1 MKFSFLMN
9 LMISEINLSFKI
21 IYFFNSIK
29 MIENTNAKNQI
40 VSFDVNTYV
49 ENRIQKLMKEHDE
62 VVKEQ
67 YYLHK
72 ELTDEEYN
80 KLINDLEIRMHNVPE
95 EYLKPTNPYTT
106 EKQIQ
111 EQWQLMCIK
120 EKGLIER
127 DMKRM
132 HEFKVFIE
140 SERKKLMAVPTN
152 SIKLTSNLRDYIS
165 KQIHYY
171 YKDIYVTYYDMFHDK
186 IMHLCPESKDYSKTI
201 KSVYDMKQ
209 SKKATK
215 ILNEFFD
222 KLKSFL
228 YNLVSKFNDID
239 TNTQTYMMIEKF
251 MKEKM
256 NSFLMAFDILIGDFI
271 EKQLNYIDDEQMD
284 NSKVAKQYCEHV
296 MAEMNK
302 SLMSDL
308 PEVLNQELNIRCE
321 DFYDSFVWY
330 FSNKIDLNSL
340 RINKEETPEPKV
352 AQRAAREAVKAL
364 TAPVIEV
371 KSEKSF
377 IQFLDSLPDE
387 FIECNELVSKYNE
400 YFGTSYSNV
409 GFGKLKLIKDS
420 FEKKPNVK
428 RNGKVLTLYKKK

>member
-1 MKFSFLMN
+1 
-9 LMISEINLSFKI
+9 
-21 IYFFNSIK
+21 
-29 MIENTNAKNQI
+29 MIEKANVSNQL
-40 VSFDVNTYV
+40 VTFDVQDYV
-49 ENRIQKLMKEHDE
+49 EKRIQKLMKEHDE

-67 YYLHK
+67 YYLHR
-72 ELTDEEYN
+72 ELTDEEYK
-80 KLINDLEIRMHNVPE
+80 KLINDLEMRQNNVPE
-95 EYLKPTNPYTT
+95 EYLKSTNPYTT

-111 EQWQLMCIK
+111 DEWRLMCIK
-120 EKGLIER
+120 ERNLIER
-127 DMKRM
+127 DMKKM
-132 HEFKVFIE
+132 HEFKAFIE
-140 SERKKLMAVPTN
+140 SERKKLMTVPTT
-152 SIKLTSNLRDYIS
+152 SLKLTSNLRDYIT

-171 YKDIYVTYYDMFHDK
+171 YKDIYETYYDMFHDK
-186 IMHLCPESKDYSKTI
+186 IIKLCPESKDYSKTI

-239 TNTQTYMMIEKF
+239 TNTQTYMIIEKF

-256 NSFLMAFDILIGDFI
+256 NSFLMAFDLVIGDFI
-271 EKQLNYIDDEQMD
+271 DKQLNYIDDEPMD

-302 SLMSDL
+302 SLMTDL

-330 FSNKIDLNSL
+330 FNNKIDLNSL
-340 RINKEETPEPKV
+340 RIKKDEEVEVSQPKS
-352 AQRAAREAVKAL
+352 QAL

-371 KSEKSF
+371 KNEKSF

>member
-1 MKFSFLMN
+1 M
-9 LMISEINLSFKI
+9 
-21 IYFFNSIK
+21 K
-29 MIENTNAKNQI
+29 MIEKANATNQI

-49 ENRIQKLMKEHDE
+49 ENRIHKLMKEHDE

-80 KLINDLEIRMHNVPE
+80 KLINDLEMRQYNVPE

-106 EKQIQ
+106 EKQICD
-111 EQWQLMCIK
+111 EWKLMCIK

-132 HEFKVFIE
+132 HEFKAFIE
-140 SERKKLMAVPTN
+140 SERKKLMTVPTN
-152 SIKLTSNLRDYIS
+152 SLKLTSNLRDYIT

-171 YKDIYVTYYDMFHDK
+171 YKDIYVTYYDMFHEK
-186 IMHLCPESKDYSKTI
+186 IINLCPKSKDYSKTI

-222 KLKSFL
+222 KLKAFL

-239 TNTQTYMMIEKF
+239 TNTQTYMLIEKF
-251 MKEKM
+251 MTEKM
-256 NSFLMAFDILIGDFI
+256 NSFLMTFDIIIGDFI
-271 EKQLNYIDDEQMD
+271 EKQLNYIDDDTMD
-284 NSKVAKQYCEHV
+284 NSKIAKQYCEHV

-302 SLMSDL
+302 SFMTDL
-308 PEVLNQELNIRCE
+308 PEILNQELSIRCE
-321 DFYDSFVWY
+321 DFYDSFIWY

-340 RINKEETPEPKV
+340 RINKEETPEENITESKV
-352 AQRAAREAVKAL
+352 KSL
-364 TAPVIEV
+364 TVSIVEV
-371 KSEKSF
+371 KKEKSF

-400 YFGTSYSNV
+400 YFGTSYTNK
-409 GFGKLKLIKDS
+409 GFGNLKVIKDS
-420 FEKKPNVK
+420 FDKKPNVK
-428 RNGKVLTLYKKK
+428 RGGKILTLYKKK

>member
-1 MKFSFLMN
+1 
-9 LMISEINLSFKI
+9 
-21 IYFFNSIK
+21 
-29 MIENTNAKNQI
+29 MIEKANASNQI
-40 VSFDVNTYV
+40 VSFDVQDYV

-62 VVKEQ
+62 VVREQ
-67 YYLHK
+67 YYLHR

-80 KLINDLEIRMHNVPE
+80 KLINDLEMRQHNVPE

-111 EQWQLMCIK
+111 EQWKLMCIK

-132 HEFKVFIE
+132 HEFKAFIE
-140 SERKKLMAVPTN
+140 SERKKLMTVPTN

-186 IMHLCPESKDYSKTI
+186 IIKLCPESKDYSKTI

-239 TNTQTYMMIEKF
+239 INTQTYMMIEKF

-256 NSFLMAFDILIGDFI
+256 NSFLMAFDLVIGDFI
-271 EKQLNYIDDEQMD
+271 EKQLNYIDDEPMD

-302 SLMSDL
+302 SLMTDL

-340 RINKEETPEPKV
+340 RIKKEDENKVET
-352 AQRAAREAVKAL
+352 KAL
-364 TAPVIEV
+364 TALAVEV
-371 KSEKSF
+371 KNEKSF

-400 YFGTSYSNV
+400 YFGTSYSNK
-409 GFGKLKLIKDS
+409 GFGNLRLIKDS

-428 RNGKVLTLYKKK
+428 RGGKILTLYKKK